1 MALAWPQIYVYCSLI
16 IAACMEDTE
25 RAATKIEAK
34 IPEEAMR
41 KSLILAL
48 TAIGGGVG
56 YAAGVTEVA
65 TGPTTDDSSTWRWH
79 VSSILAAQGNTT
91 SPARGNCR
99 RARRRGIQSTLRALY
114 PTGVAAAA
122 WRLALEASGER
133 DRAAIRVDDAP
144 LSTGLTTRRSRAA
157 AADSDLG

>member
-1 MALAWPQIYVYCSLI
+1 MRG
-16 IAACMEDTE
+16 
-25 RAATKIEAK
+25 RAAMGIGLET
-34 IPEEAMR
+34 PEETVR

-91 SPARGNCR
+91 SAGMETVDVLGAEAFNQRYERYTPLGLRQSRGDMR
-99 RARRRGIQSTLRALY
+99 
-114 PTGVAAAA
+114 
-122 WRLALEASGER
+122 
-133 DRAAIRVDDAP
+133 
-144 LSTGLTTRRSRAA
+144 
-157 AADSDLG
+157 

>member
-1 MALAWPQIYVYCSLI
+1 
-16 IAACMEDTE
+16 MEDTN
-25 RAATKIEAK
+25 AATNIEAK

-79 VSSILAAQGNTT
+79 VSSILAAQGNT
-91 SPARGNCR
+91 S
-99 RARRRGIQSTLRALY
+99 SH
-114 PTGVAAAA
+114 GVETAGAFGA
-122 WRLALEASGER
+122 EAFNQRYER
-133 DRAAIRVDDAP
+133 YTP
-144 LSTGLTTRRSRAA
+144 LGLPRSRG
-157 AADSDLG
+157 DLR

>member
-1 MALAWPQIYVYCSLI
+1 MALAWPQIYAYYLVI
-16 IAACMEDTE
+16 IAVRMEDSS
-25 RAATKIEAK
+25 AATKIEAK

-91 SPARGNCR
+91 SDGMETVGVLGAQAFNQRYERYTPLGLPQPRGD
-99 RARRRGIQSTLRALY
+99 LR
-114 PTGVAAAA
+114 
-122 WRLALEASGER
+122 
-133 DRAAIRVDDAP
+133 
-144 LSTGLTTRRSRAA
+144 
-157 AADSDLG
+157 

>member
-1 MALAWPQIYVYCSLI
+1 MALAWPQIYVYNSLN
-16 IAACMEDTE
+16 IAACMEDTS
-25 RAATKIEAK
+25 AATKIEAK

-91 SPARGNCR
+91 SHGMETVGVLGAEAFNQRYERYTPLGLPQPRGD
-99 RARRRGIQSTLRALY
+99 LR
-114 PTGVAAAA
+114 
-122 WRLALEASGER
+122 
-133 DRAAIRVDDAP
+133 
-144 LSTGLTTRRSRAA
+144 
-157 AADSDLG
+157 